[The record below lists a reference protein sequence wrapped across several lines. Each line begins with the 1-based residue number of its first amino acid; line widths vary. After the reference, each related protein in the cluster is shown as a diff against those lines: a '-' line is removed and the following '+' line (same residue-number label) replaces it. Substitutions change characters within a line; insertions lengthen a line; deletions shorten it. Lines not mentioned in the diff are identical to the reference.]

1 MSQSNDDAVRSPG
14 HYAGHTGIECRD
26 AIASMIGRESAA
38 DHWVATAVE
47 YLWRWRGKD
56 GVRCGEWFRHYV
68 CAGCQPH
75 VAPFRRQCG
84 GEYPADVAE
93 AFAAYRADLP

>member
-1 MSQSNDDAVRSPG
+1 MRGFLDPDRVVTVLAPHQCAYCGSEIAPG
-14 HYAGHTGIECRD
+14 TAGVLV
-26 AIASMIGRESAA
+26 ES
-38 DHWVATAVE
+38 
-47 YLWRWRGKD
+47 

-75 VAPFRRQCG
+75 VAPFRRWCG